1 LLIQNNPTRLP
12 LAVTCGDPAG
22 IGIEIFLAAQKELS
36 GDIPLVLFA
45 DRRHLP
51 PSVPV
56 TLFQPQTAPPP
67 PDHIWLRQIDF
78 AQPAHPGRPDPRN
91 AAGVIA
97 AIEEAVRLTEAGQL
111 AGLCTAPI
119 HKAILQDGAGFQFPG
134 HTEFLAHLCGVQQV
148 VMMLTCSELSV
159 VPLTIHIPISD
170 VPKAITQEL
179 FHSTAQILN
188 EGLRRDFGI
197 AEPRISVAGLNPHAS
212 EGGKIGREDIDQ
224 ITPWIGEL
232 HSAGLSITG
241 PHSADTLFHPKAR
254 ASYDAALCMYHDQAL
269 IPIKTLDFSG
279 GVNVT
284 LGLPIV
290 RTSPDHGT
298 AFDIAGQGLADPSSM
313 VQAIGCADRMI
324 RARKNAN

>member
-1 LLIQNNPTRLP
+1 MTDKTTHAP

-22 IGIEIFLAAQKELS
+22 IGLEIFRTAQKEI
-36 GDIPLVLFA
+36 GTKFPMVLFA
-45 DRRHLP
+45 DQRHLP
-51 PSVPV
+51 RDVPI
-56 TLFQPQTAPPP
+56 TLFQPNTAPPP
-67 PDHIWLRQIDF
+67 ADHIWLHHINF

-97 AIEEAVRLTEAGQL
+97 AIEQAVRLTQAGQM

-134 HTEFLAHLCGVQQV
+134 HTEFLAHLCDVQQV
-148 VMMLTCSELSV
+148 VMMLTCPTLSV

-170 VPKAITQEL
+170 VPQAITKEL
-179 FHSTAQILN
+179 FHSTAHILH
-188 EGLRRDFGI
+188 EALRHDFGI
-197 AEPRISVAGLNPHAS
+197 AAPRISVAGLNPHAS
-212 EGGKIGREDIDQ
+212 EGGKIGQEDIDQ
-224 ITPWIGEL
+224 ITPWVAEL
-232 HSAGLSITG
+232 QNAGLAITG

-298 AFDIAGQGLADPSSM
+298 AFDIAGKGLADASSM
-313 VQAIGCADRMI
+313 VQAIRCADRMI
-324 RARKNAN
+324 RARQNAN

>member
-1 LLIQNNPTRLP
+1 MITDQTTRAP

-22 IGIEIFLAAQKELS
+22 IGIEIFLAARKDIGL
-36 GDIPLVLFA
+36 DIPIVLFA
-45 DRRHLP
+45 DRQHLP
-51 PSVPV
+51 RDIPV
-56 TLFQPQTAPPP
+56 TLFQPDTAPPP
-67 PDHIWLRQIDF
+67 PDHIWLYQIDF
-78 AQPAHPGRPDPRN
+78 SQPAHPGRPDQRN

-97 AIEEAVRLTEAGQL
+97 AIEQAVRLTQAGQM

-134 HTEFLAHLCGVQQV
+134 HTEFLAHLCGVEQV
-148 VMMLTCSELSV
+148 VMMLTCPALSV

-170 VPKAITQEL
+170 VPNSITREL
-179 FHSTAQILN
+179 FHNTAHILN
-188 EGLRRDFGI
+188 DALRRDFGI
-197 AEPRISVAGLNPHAS
+197 AAPRISVAGLNPHAS

-224 ITPWIGEL
+224 ITPWIAEL
-232 HSAGLSITG
+232 QSAGLSITG
-241 PHSADTLFHPKAR
+241 PHSADTMFHPKAR
-254 ASYDAALCMYHDQAL
+254 AGYDAALCMYHDQAL

-298 AFDIAGQGLADPSSM
+298 AFDIAGKGLADASSM

-324 RARKNAN
+324 RARQNAN

>member
-1 LLIQNNPTRLP
+1 MRTDQTTRAP

-22 IGIEIFLAAQKELS
+22 IGIEIFLAARKDI
-36 GDIPLVLFA
+36 GPDIPMVLFA
-45 DRRHLP
+45 DRQHLP
-51 PSVPV
+51 RDIPV
-56 TLFQPQTAPPP
+56 TLFQPDAAPPP
-67 PDHIWLRQIDF
+67 PDHIWLHQIDF
-78 AQPAHPGRPDPRN
+78 SQPADPGRPDQRN

-97 AIEEAVRLTEAGQL
+97 AIEQAVRLTQAGQM

-134 HTEFLAHLCGVQQV
+134 HTEFLAHLCGVEQV
-148 VMMLTCSELSV
+148 VMMLTCPALSV
-159 VPLTIHIPISD
+159 VPLTIHIPIRD
-170 VPKAITQEL
+170 VPNSITREV
-179 FHSTAQILN
+179 FHSTAHILH
-188 EGLRRDFGI
+188 EALRRDFGI
-197 AEPRISVAGLNPHAS
+197 AAPRISVAGLYPHAS

-224 ITPWIGEL
+224 ITPWIAEL
-232 HSAGLSITG
+232 QSAGLSITG
-241 PHSADTLFHPKAR
+241 PHSADTMFHPKAR
-254 ASYDAALCMYHDQAL
+254 AGYDAALCMYHDQAL

-298 AFDIAGQGLADPSSM
+298 AFDIAGKGLADASSM

-324 RARKNAN
+324 RARQNAN

>member
-1 LLIQNNPTRLP
+1 MRTDQTTRAP

-22 IGIEIFLAAQKELS
+22 IGIEIFLAARKDI
-36 GDIPLVLFA
+36 GPDIPMVLFA
-45 DRRHLP
+45 DRQHLP
-51 PSVPV
+51 RDIPV
-56 TLFQPQTAPPP
+56 TLFQPDAAPPP
-67 PDHIWLRQIDF
+67 PDHIWLHQIDF
-78 AQPAHPGRPDPRN
+78 SKPAHPGRPDQRN

-97 AIEEAVRLTEAGQL
+97 AIEQAVRLTQAGQM

-134 HTEFLAHLCGVQQV
+134 HTEFLAHLCGVEQV
-148 VMMLTCSELSV
+148 VMMLTCPALSV

-170 VPKAITQEL
+170 VPNSITREV
-179 FHSTAQILN
+179 FHSTAHILH
-188 EGLRRDFGI
+188 EALRRDFGI
-197 AEPRISVAGLNPHAS
+197 AAPRISVAGLNPHAS

-224 ITPWIGEL
+224 ITPWIAEL
-232 HSAGLSITG
+232 QSAGLSITG
-241 PHSADTLFHPKAR
+241 PHSADTMFHPKAR
-254 ASYDAALCMYHDQAL
+254 AGYDAALCMYHDQAL

-298 AFDIAGQGLADPSSM
+298 AFDIAGKGLADASSM

-324 RARKNAN
+324 RARQNAN

>member
-1 LLIQNNPTRLP
+1 MTNKTTHAP

-22 IGIEIFLAAQKELS
+22 IGIEIFIAAQKEIG
-36 GDIPLVLFA
+36 GDIPMVLFA

-51 PSVPV
+51 QGAPI
-56 TLFQPQTAPPP
+56 TLFQPHTAPPP
-67 PDHIWLRQIDF
+67 PDHIWLHQIDF
-78 AQPAHPGRPDPRN
+78 AQPAHPGQPNRRN
-91 AAGVIA
+91 AAGVIT
-97 AIEEAVRLTEAGQL
+97 AIEQAVRLTQTGQM

-134 HTEFLAHLCGVQQV
+134 HTEFLAYLCGVQQV
-148 VMMLTCSELSV
+148 VMMLTCPALSV

-170 VPKAITQEL
+170 VPKAITWEM
-179 FHSTAQILN
+179 FRSTAHILN
-188 EGLRRDFGI
+188 EALRRDFGI

-224 ITPWIGEL
+224 ITPWITEL
-232 HSAGLSITG
+232 QGAGLSITG
-241 PHSADTLFHPKAR
+241 PHSADTMFHSNAR
-254 ASYDAALCMYHDQAL
+254 ARYDAALCMYHDQAL

-298 AFDIAGQGLADPSSM
+298 AFDIAGQGLADASSM
-313 VQAIGCADRMI
+313 VQAIGCADRI
-324 RARKNAN
+324 IKARQNAD

>member
-1 LLIQNNPTRLP
+1 MRTDQTTRAP

-22 IGIEIFLAAQKELS
+22 IGIEIFLAARKDIGL
-36 GDIPLVLFA
+36 DIPIVLFA
-45 DRRHLP
+45 DRQHLP
-51 PSVPV
+51 RDIPV
-56 TLFQPQTAPPP
+56 TLFQPDAAPPP
-67 PDHIWLRQIDF
+67 PDHIWLHQIDF
-78 AQPAHPGRPDPRN
+78 SKPAHPGRPDQRN

-97 AIEEAVRLTEAGQL
+97 AIEQAVRLTQAGQM

-134 HTEFLAHLCGVQQV
+134 HTEFLAHLCGVEQV
-148 VMMLTCSELSV
+148 VMMLTCPALSV

-170 VPKAITQEL
+170 VPNSITREV
-179 FHSTAQILN
+179 FHSTAHILH
-188 EGLRRDFGI
+188 EALRRDFGI
-197 AEPRISVAGLNPHAS
+197 AAPRISVAGLNPHAS

-224 ITPWIGEL
+224 ITPWIAEL
-232 HSAGLSITG
+232 QSAGLSITG
-241 PHSADTLFHPKAR
+241 PHSADTMFHPKAR
-254 ASYDAALCMYHDQAL
+254 AGYDAALCMYHDQAL

-298 AFDIAGQGLADPSSM
+298 AFDIAGKGLADASSM

-324 RARKNAN
+324 RARQNAN

>member
-1 LLIQNNPTRLP
+1 MRTDQTTRAP

-22 IGIEIFLAAQKELS
+22 IGIEIFLAARKDI
-36 GDIPLVLFA
+36 GPDIPMVLFA
-45 DRRHLP
+45 DRQHLP
-51 PSVPV
+51 RDIPV
-56 TLFQPQTAPPP
+56 TLFQPDTAPPP
-67 PDHIWLRQIDF
+67 PDHIWLHQIDF
-78 AQPAHPGRPDPRN
+78 SQPAHPGRPDQRN

-97 AIEEAVRLTEAGQL
+97 AIEQAVRLTQAGQM

-134 HTEFLAHLCGVQQV
+134 HTEFLAHLCGVEQV
-148 VMMLTCSELSV
+148 VMMLTCPALSV
-159 VPLTIHIPISD
+159 VPLTIHIPLRD
-170 VPKAITQEL
+170 VPNSITREV
-179 FHSTAQILN
+179 FHSTAHILHKA
-188 EGLRRDFGI
+188 LRRDFGI
-197 AEPRISVAGLNPHAS
+197 AAPRISVAGLNPHAS

-224 ITPWIGEL
+224 ITPWIAEL
-232 HSAGLSITG
+232 QSAGLSITG
-241 PHSADTLFHPKAR
+241 PHSADTMFHPKAR
-254 ASYDAALCMYHDQAL
+254 AGYDAALCMYHDQAL

-298 AFDIAGQGLADPSSM
+298 AFDIAGKGLADASSM

-324 RARKNAN
+324 RARQNAN

>member
-1 LLIQNNPTRLP
+1 MRTDQTTRAP

-22 IGIEIFLAAQKELS
+22 IGIEIFLAARKDI
-36 GDIPLVLFA
+36 GPDIPMVLFA
-45 DRRHLP
+45 DRQHLP
-51 PSVPV
+51 RDIPV
-56 TLFQPQTAPPP
+56 TLFQPDAAPPP
-67 PDHIWLRQIDF
+67 PDHIWLYQIDF
-78 AQPAHPGRPDPRN
+78 SQPAHPGRPDQRN

-97 AIEEAVRLTEAGQL
+97 AIEQAVRLTQAGQM

-134 HTEFLAHLCGVQQV
+134 HTEFLAHLCGVEQV
-148 VMMLTCSELSV
+148 VMMLTCPALSV

-170 VPKAITQEL
+170 VPNSITREV
-179 FHSTAQILN
+179 FHSTAHILH
-188 EGLRRDFGI
+188 EALRRDFGI
-197 AEPRISVAGLNPHAS
+197 AAPRISVAGLNPHAS

-224 ITPWIGEL
+224 ITPWIAEL
-232 HSAGLSITG
+232 QSAGLSITG
-241 PHSADTLFHPKAR
+241 PHSADTMFHPKAR
-254 ASYDAALCMYHDQAL
+254 AGYDAALCMYHDQAL

-298 AFDIAGQGLADPSSM
+298 AFDIAGKGLADASSM

-324 RARKNAN
+324 RARQNAN

>member
-1 LLIQNNPTRLP
+1 MRTDQTTRAP

-22 IGIEIFLAAQKELS
+22 IGIEIFLAARKDIGL
-36 GDIPLVLFA
+36 DIPIVLFA
-45 DRRHLP
+45 DRQHLP
-51 PSVPV
+51 RDIPV
-56 TLFQPQTAPPP
+56 TLFQPDTAPPP
-67 PDHIWLRQIDF
+67 PDHIWLYQIDF
-78 AQPAHPGRPDPRN
+78 SQPAHPGRPDQRN

-97 AIEEAVRLTEAGQL
+97 AIEQAVRLTQAGQM

-134 HTEFLAHLCGVQQV
+134 HTEFLAHLCGVEQV
-148 VMMLTCSELSV
+148 VMMLTCPALSV

-170 VPKAITQEL
+170 VPNSITREV
-179 FHSTAQILN
+179 FHSTAHILH
-188 EGLRRDFGI
+188 EALRRDFGI
-197 AEPRISVAGLNPHAS
+197 AAPRISVAGLNPHAS

-224 ITPWIGEL
+224 ITPWIAEL
-232 HSAGLSITG
+232 QSAGLSITG
-241 PHSADTLFHPKAR
+241 PHSADTMFHPKAR
-254 ASYDAALCMYHDQAL
+254 AGYDAALCMYHDQAL

-298 AFDIAGQGLADPSSM
+298 AFDIAGKGLADASSM

-324 RARKNAN
+324 RARQNAN

>member
-1 LLIQNNPTRLP
+1 MTNKTTQAP

-22 IGIEIFLAAQKELS
+22 IGMEIFIAAQTEIG
-36 GDIPLVLFA
+36 GDIPMVLFA
-45 DRRHLP
+45 DRRHP
-51 PSVPV
+51 PQGVPV
-56 TLFQPQTAPPP
+56 TLFQPDTAPPP
-67 PDHIWLRQIDF
+67 PDHIWLHQIDF
-78 AQPAHPGRPDPRN
+78 AQPAHPGQPDRRN
-91 AAGVIA
+91 AAGVIS
-97 AIEEAVRLTEAGQL
+97 AIEQAVRLTQAGQM

-148 VMMLTCSELSV
+148 VMMLTCPALSV

-170 VPKAITQEL
+170 VPKAITREL
-179 FHSTAQILN
+179 FHTTAHILN
-188 EGLRRDFGI
+188 DALRRDFGI
-197 AEPRISVAGLNPHAS
+197 EEPRISVAGLNPHAS

-224 ITPWIGEL
+224 ITPWVAEL
-232 HSAGLSITG
+232 QSAGVSITG
-241 PHSADTLFHPKAR
+241 PQSADTMFHAQAR
-254 ASYDAALCMYHDQAL
+254 TRYDAALCMYHDQAL

-298 AFDIAGQGLADPSSM
+298 AFDIAGQGLADASSM
-313 VQAIGCADRMI
+313 VQAIVCADRMI
-324 RARKNAN
+324 KARQNAN

>member
-1 LLIQNNPTRLP
+1 MRTDQTTRAP

-22 IGIEIFLAAQKELS
+22 IGIEIFLAARKNI
-36 GDIPLVLFA
+36 GPDIPMVLFA
-45 DRRHLP
+45 DRQHLP
-51 PSVPV
+51 RDIPV
-56 TLFQPQTAPPP
+56 TLFQPDAAPPP
-67 PDHIWLRQIDF
+67 PDHIWLHQIDF
-78 AQPAHPGRPDPRN
+78 SKPAHPGRPDQRN

-97 AIEEAVRLTEAGQL
+97 AIEQAVRLTQAGQM

-134 HTEFLAHLCGVQQV
+134 HTEFLAHLCGVEQV
-148 VMMLTCSELSV
+148 VMMLTCPALSV

-170 VPKAITQEL
+170 VPNSITREV
-179 FHSTAQILN
+179 FHSTAHILH
-188 EGLRRDFGI
+188 EALRRDFGI
-197 AEPRISVAGLNPHAS
+197 AAPRISVAGLNPHAS

-224 ITPWIGEL
+224 ITPWIAEL
-232 HSAGLSITG
+232 QSAGLSITG
-241 PHSADTLFHPKAR
+241 PHSADTMFHPKAR
-254 ASYDAALCMYHDQAL
+254 AGYDAALCMYHDQAL

-298 AFDIAGQGLADPSSM
+298 AFDIAGKGLADASSM

-324 RARKNAN
+324 RARQNAN

>member
-1 LLIQNNPTRLP
+1 MRTDQTTRAP

-22 IGIEIFLAAQKELS
+22 IGIEIFLAARKDI
-36 GDIPLVLFA
+36 GPDIPMVLFA
-45 DRRHLP
+45 DRQHLP
-51 PSVPV
+51 RDIPV
-56 TLFQPQTAPPP
+56 TLFQPDAAPPP
-67 PDHIWLRQIDF
+67 PDHIWLHQIDF
-78 AQPAHPGRPDPRN
+78 SKPAHPGRPDQRN

-97 AIEEAVRLTEAGQL
+97 AIEQAVRLTQAGQM

-134 HTEFLAHLCGVQQV
+134 HTEFLAHLCGVEQV
-148 VMMLTCSELSV
+148 VMMLTCPALSV
-159 VPLTIHIPISD
+159 VPLTIHIPIRD
-170 VPKAITQEL
+170 VPNSITREV
-179 FHSTAQILN
+179 FHSTAHILH
-188 EGLRRDFGI
+188 EALRRDFGI
-197 AEPRISVAGLNPHAS
+197 AAPRISVAGLNPHAS

-224 ITPWIGEL
+224 ITPWIAEL
-232 HSAGLSITG
+232 QSAGLSITG
-241 PHSADTLFHPKAR
+241 PHSADTMFHPKAR
-254 ASYDAALCMYHDQAL
+254 AGYDAALCMYHDQAL

-298 AFDIAGQGLADPSSM
+298 AFDIAGKGLADASSM

-324 RARKNAN
+324 RARQNAN